1 MNCGSRKVRVE
12 DLSDGRERDIQ
23 ARFVFIGAGGGLLR
37 LLEKSDIPESWGYG
51 GFPVGVSGSNA

>member
-1 MNCGSRKVRVE
+1 VE